1 MAASGDPKSG
11 EAKAGSKS
19 GDPKSGEAKARSARL
34 RARAAADPLTFLHP
48 GGCNEAADG
57 SRLAAAD
64 NEFFGGRTGAR
75 RRPPP

>member
-1 MAASGDPKSG
+1 MSEPR
-11 EAKAGSKS
+11 EAKTRSRLRAQ
-19 GDPKSGEAKARSARL
+19 GEAKARSARL

-48 GGCNEAADG
+48 DGCNEAADG